1 MKEFNLTINVG
12 LDNNPHQANQVKN
25 LLFYSLEL
33 QNNLTPVKHR
43 TSFRTAQSSEPTAVI
58 NTSFRTASRNSHRT
72 EKAIKVALEKL
83 CKLTDQAAISFRLQH
98 KDEVIKG
105 LVKDFKHRLYNQWE
119 SIRFENEYFIER

>member
-58 NTSFRTASRNSHRT
+58 NTSFRTASRDPQRT
-72 EKAIKVALEKL
+72 EKAIKGALEKL

-98 KDEVIKG
+98 KDEIQNG
-105 LVKDFKHRLYNQWE
+105 LVKDFKHRLYSDWE
-119 SIRFENEYFIER
+119 GVQFNKNYFIER

>member
-58 NTSFRTASRNSHRT
+58 NTSFRTSAADPQRT
-72 EKAIKVALEKL
+72 EKAIKGALKKL
-83 CKLTDQAAISFRLQH
+83 CKLTDQAAISFRLQQ
-98 KDEVIKG
+98 KDQIQKG
-105 LVKDFKHRLYNQWE
+105 LVKDVQHRLFSEWQGVTFDNA
-119 SIRFENEYFIER
+119 YFIER